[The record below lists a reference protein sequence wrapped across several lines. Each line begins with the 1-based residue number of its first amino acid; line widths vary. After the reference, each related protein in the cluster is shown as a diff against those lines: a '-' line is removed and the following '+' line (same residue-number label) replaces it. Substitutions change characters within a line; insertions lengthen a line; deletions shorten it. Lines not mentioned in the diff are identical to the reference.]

1 MSEQALTVRFWGT
14 RGSVSAPGPAARQFG
29 GDTAC
34 VEVSNGPHAIIFDAG
49 SGLRRLGLTFRER
62 GLETADIFFSHCH
75 YDHIIGLPFFSPLFD
90 STIQVTLWSGHLHGH
105 MTTRQMVEEFMRAP
119 FFPVRPAVFSPN
131 TRYRDFVPGDTL
143 RPPGAAVIHTGAL
156 NHADGAV
163 GYRLE
168 SDGRVVAYITDHEHG
183 NATADATVERLIHG
197 ADLLVIDATYTDAE
211 YPSHRGWGH
220 STWQEGV
227 RVADAAGV
235 GTLAIFHHDPSHND
249 AFMDDVAR
257 EAAVARPGNAP
268 GGLPRAIVAHEG
280 LTLTP

>member
-119 FFPVRPAVFSPN
+119 FFPVRPAVFNPN

-220 STWQEGV
+220 STWQHATALCRQQQV
-227 RVADAAGV
+227 KRLV
-235 GTLAIFHHDPSHND
+235 LFHHRPRRTDSELVAIEQEARQ
-249 AFMDDVAR
+249 AFPDT
-257 EAAVARPGNAP
+257 
-268 GGLPRAIVAHEG
+268 IVACDDLEI
-280 LTLTP
+280 TL

>member
-168 SDGRVVAYITDHEHG
+168 SEGRVIAYITDHEHG

-220 STWQEGV
+220 STWQHATALCRQQQV
-227 RVADAAGV
+227 KRLV
-235 GTLAIFHHDPSHND
+235 LFHHRPRRTDSELVAIEQEARQ
-249 AFMDDVAR
+249 AFPDTIAACDDL
-257 EAAVARPGNAP
+257 E
-268 GGLPRAIVAHEG
+268 I
-280 LTLTP
+280 TL

>member
-197 ADLLVIDATYTDAE
+197 AGLLVIDATYTDAE
-211 YPSHRGWGH
+211 YPSDRGWGH
-220 STWQEGV
+220 STWQHATALCRQQQV
-227 RVADAAGV
+227 KRLV
-235 GTLAIFHHDPSHND
+235 LFHHRPRRTDSELVAIEQEARQ
-249 AFMDDVAR
+249 AFPDT
-257 EAAVARPGNAP
+257 
-268 GGLPRAIVAHEG
+268 IVACDD
-280 LTLTP
+280 LQITL

>member
-168 SDGRVVAYITDHEHG
+168 SHGRVVAYITDHEHG

-220 STWQEGV
+220 STWQHATALCRQQQV
-227 RVADAAGV
+227 KRLV
-235 GTLAIFHHDPSHND
+235 LFHHRPRRTDSELVAIEQEARQ
-249 AFMDDVAR
+249 AFPDT
-257 EAAVARPGNAP
+257 
-268 GGLPRAIVAHEG
+268 IVACDDLEI
-280 LTLTP
+280 TL

>member
-220 STWQEGV
+220 STWQHATALCRQQQV
-227 RVADAAGV
+227 KRLV
-235 GTLAIFHHDPSHND
+235 LFHHRPRRTDSELVAIEQEARQ
-249 AFMDDVAR
+249 AFPDT
-257 EAAVARPGNAP
+257 
-268 GGLPRAIVAHEG
+268 IVACDDLEI
-280 LTLTP
+280 TL

>member
-49 SGLRRLGLTFRER
+49 SGLRRLGLTFPER

-168 SDGRVVAYITDHEHG
+168 SHGRVVAYITDHEHG

-220 STWQEGV
+220 STWQHATALCRQQQV
-227 RVADAAGV
+227 KRLV
-235 GTLAIFHHDPSHND
+235 LFHHRPRRTDSELVAIEQEARQ
-249 AFMDDVAR
+249 AFPDT
-257 EAAVARPGNAP
+257 
-268 GGLPRAIVAHEG
+268 IVACDDLEI
-280 LTLTP
+280 TL

>member
-90 STIQVTLWSGHLHGH
+90 SPIQVTLWSGHLHGH
-105 MTTRQMVEEFMRAP
+105 MTTRQMVEVFMRAP

-168 SDGRVVAYITDHEHG
+168 SEGRVIAYITDHEHG

-220 STWQEGV
+220 STWQHATALCRQQQV
-227 RVADAAGV
+227 KRLV
-235 GTLAIFHHDPSHND
+235 LFHHRPRRTDSELVAIEQEARQ
-249 AFMDDVAR
+249 AFPDT
-257 EAAVARPGNAP
+257 
-268 GGLPRAIVAHEG
+268 IVACDDLEI
-280 LTLTP
+280 TL

>member
-168 SDGRVVAYITDHEHG
+168 SHGRVIAYITDHEHG

-220 STWQEGV
+220 STWQHATALCRQQQV
-227 RVADAAGV
+227 KRLV
-235 GTLAIFHHDPSHND
+235 LFHHRPRRTDSELVAIEQEARQ
-249 AFMDDVAR
+249 AFPDT
-257 EAAVARPGNAP
+257 
-268 GGLPRAIVAHEG
+268 IVACDDLEI
-280 LTLTP
+280 TL

>member
-168 SDGRVVAYITDHEHG
+168 SDGRVIAYITDHEHG

-220 STWQEGV
+220 STWQHATALCRQQQV
-227 RVADAAGV
+227 KRLV
-235 GTLAIFHHDPSHND
+235 LFHHRPRRTDSELVAIEQEARQ
-249 AFMDDVAR
+249 AFPDT
-257 EAAVARPGNAP
+257 
-268 GGLPRAIVAHEG
+268 IVACDDLEI
-280 LTLTP
+280 TL

>member
-143 RPPGAAVIHTGAL
+143 RPPGTAVIHTGAL

-220 STWQEGV
+220 STWQHATALCRQQQV
-227 RVADAAGV
+227 KRLV
-235 GTLAIFHHDPSHND
+235 LFHHRPRRTDSELVAIEQEARQ
-249 AFMDDVAR
+249 AFPDT
-257 EAAVARPGNAP
+257 
-268 GGLPRAIVAHEG
+268 IVACDDLEI
-280 LTLTP
+280 TL

>member
-143 RPPGAAVIHTGAL
+143 RPPGAAVIHTAAL

-168 SDGRVVAYITDHEHG
+168 SDGRVIAYITDHEHG

-220 STWQEGV
+220 STWQHATALCRQQQV
-227 RVADAAGV
+227 KRLV
-235 GTLAIFHHDPSHND
+235 LFHHRPRRTDSELVAIEQEARQ
-249 AFMDDVAR
+249 AFPDT
-257 EAAVARPGNAP
+257 
-268 GGLPRAIVAHEG
+268 IVACDDLEI
-280 LTLTP
+280 TL

>member
-168 SDGRVVAYITDHEHG
+168 SDGRVIAYITDHEHG
-183 NATADATVERLIHG
+183 NATADATVERLILG

-220 STWQEGV
+220 STWQHATALCRQQQV
-227 RVADAAGV
+227 KRLV
-235 GTLAIFHHDPSHND
+235 LFHHRPRRTDSELVAIEQEARQ
-249 AFMDDVAR
+249 AFPDT
-257 EAAVARPGNAP
+257 
-268 GGLPRAIVAHEG
+268 IVACDDLEI
-280 LTLTP
+280 TL

>member
-90 STIQVTLWSGHLHGH
+90 STIQVTLWSGHLHVH

-220 STWQEGV
+220 STWQHATALCRQQQV
-227 RVADAAGV
+227 KRLV
-235 GTLAIFHHDPSHND
+235 LFHHRPRRTDSELVAIEQEARQ
-249 AFMDDVAR
+249 AFPDT
-257 EAAVARPGNAP
+257 
-268 GGLPRAIVAHEG
+268 IVACDDLEI
-280 LTLTP
+280 TL

>member
-90 STIQVTLWSGHLHGH
+90 STIQVTLWSGHLHVH

-168 SDGRVVAYITDHEHG
+168 SHGRVVAYITDHEHG

-220 STWQEGV
+220 STWQHATALCRQQQV
-227 RVADAAGV
+227 KRLV
-235 GTLAIFHHDPSHND
+235 LFHHRPRRTDSELVAIEQEARQ
-249 AFMDDVAR
+249 AFPDT
-257 EAAVARPGNAP
+257 
-268 GGLPRAIVAHEG
+268 IVACDDLEI
-280 LTLTP
+280 TL

>member
-131 TRYRDFVPGDTL
+131 TRYQDFVPGDTL

-220 STWQEGV
+220 STWQHATALCRQQQV
-227 RVADAAGV
+227 KRLV
-235 GTLAIFHHDPSHND
+235 LFHHRPRRTDCELVAIEQEARQ
-249 AFMDDVAR
+249 AFPDT
-257 EAAVARPGNAP
+257 
-268 GGLPRAIVAHEG
+268 IVACDDLEI
-280 LTLTP
+280 TL

>member
-49 SGLRRLGLTFRER
+49 SGLRRFGLTFGER

-90 STIQVTLWSGHLHGH
+90 SAIQVTLWSGHLHGR

-143 RPPGAAVIHTGAL
+143 RPPGAAVLRTGAL

-168 SDGRVVAYITDHEHG
+168 SGGRAVAYVTDHEHG
-183 NATADATVERLIHG
+183 NAAADAAVDRLIHG
-197 ADLLVIDATYTDAE
+197 ADLLIIDATYTDAE

-220 STWQEGV
+220 STWQH
-227 RVADAAGV
+227 AAALCRQQQV
-235 GTLAIFHHDPSHND
+235 KRLVLFHHRPRRTDSELAAIEQEARQ
-249 AFMDDVAR
+249 AFPDT
-257 EAAVARPGNAP
+257 
-268 GGLPRAIVAHEG
+268 IVACDDLEI
-280 LTLTP
+280 TL

>member
-1 MSEQALTVRFWGT
+1 MSQQALTVRFWGT

-143 RPPGAAVIHTGAL
+143 RPGAAVIHTGAL

-220 STWQEGV
+220 STWQHATALCRQQQV
-227 RVADAAGV
+227 KRLV
-235 GTLAIFHHDPSHND
+235 LFHHRPRRTDSELVAIEQEARQ
-249 AFMDDVAR
+249 AFPDT
-257 EAAVARPGNAP
+257 
-268 GGLPRAIVAHEG
+268 IVACDDLEI
-280 LTLTP
+280 TL

>member
-168 SDGRVVAYITDHEHG
+168 SEGRVIAYITDHEHG

-220 STWQEGV
+220 STWQHATALCRQQQV
-227 RVADAAGV
+227 KRLV
-235 GTLAIFHHDPSHND
+235 LFHHRPRRTDSELVAIEQEARQ
-249 AFMDDVAR
+249 AFPDT
-257 EAAVARPGNAP
+257 
-268 GGLPRAIVAHEG
+268 IVACDDLEI
-280 LTLTP
+280 TL

>member
-143 RPPGAAVIHTGAL
+143 RPPGAAVIHSGAL

-168 SDGRVVAYITDHEHG
+168 SHGRVVAYITDHEHG

-220 STWQEGV
+220 STWQHATALCRQQQV
-227 RVADAAGV
+227 KRLV
-235 GTLAIFHHDPSHND
+235 LFHHRPRRTDSELVAIEQEARQ
-249 AFMDDVAR
+249 AFADT
-257 EAAVARPGNAP
+257 
-268 GGLPRAIVAHEG
+268 IVACDDLEI
-280 LTLTP
+280 TL

>member
-131 TRYRDFVPGDTL
+131 TRYQDFVPGDTL

-220 STWQEGV
+220 STWQHATALCRQQQV
-227 RVADAAGV
+227 KRLV
-235 GTLAIFHHDPSHND
+235 LFHHRPRRTDSELVAIEQEARQ
-249 AFMDDVAR
+249 AFPDT
-257 EAAVARPGNAP
+257 
-268 GGLPRAIVAHEG
+268 IVACDDLEI
-280 LTLTP
+280 TL

>member
-168 SDGRVVAYITDHEHG
+168 SEGRVIAYITDHEHG
-183 NATADATVERLIHG
+183 NATADATVERLILG

-220 STWQEGV
+220 STWQHATALCRQQQV
-227 RVADAAGV
+227 KRLV
-235 GTLAIFHHDPSHND
+235 LFHHRPRRTDSELVAIEQEARQ
-249 AFMDDVAR
+249 AFPDT
-257 EAAVARPGNAP
+257 
-268 GGLPRAIVAHEG
+268 IVACDDLEI
-280 LTLTP
+280 TL

>member
-143 RPPGAAVIHTGAL
+143 HPPGAAVIHTGAL

-220 STWQEGV
+220 STWQHATALCRQQQV
-227 RVADAAGV
+227 KRLV
-235 GTLAIFHHDPSHND
+235 LFHHRPRRTDSELVAIEQEARQ
-249 AFMDDVAR
+249 AFPDT
-257 EAAVARPGNAP
+257 
-268 GGLPRAIVAHEG
+268 IVACDDLEI
-280 LTLTP
+280 TL

>member
-143 RPPGAAVIHTGAL
+143 RPPGAAMIHTGAL

-168 SDGRVVAYITDHEHG
+168 SDGRVIAYITDHEHG

-220 STWQEGV
+220 STWQHATALCRQQQV
-227 RVADAAGV
+227 KRLV
-235 GTLAIFHHDPSHND
+235 LFHHRPRRTDSELVAIEQEARQ
-249 AFMDDVAR
+249 AFPDT
-257 EAAVARPGNAP
+257 
-268 GGLPRAIVAHEG
+268 IVACDDLEI
-280 LTLTP
+280 TL

>member
-143 RPPGAAVIHTGAL
+143 RPPGAAMIHTGAL

-220 STWQEGV
+220 STWQHATALCRQQQV
-227 RVADAAGV
+227 KRLV
-235 GTLAIFHHDPSHND
+235 LFHHRPRRTDSELVAIEQEARQ
-249 AFMDDVAR
+249 AFPDT
-257 EAAVARPGNAP
+257 
-268 GGLPRAIVAHEG
+268 IVACDDLEI
-280 LTLTP
+280 TL